1 MKSNFEIIFQK
12 NNFPVNFPANFPVNF
27 PADDVDISV
36 LVSSSL
42 LTELDEEFR

>member
-1 MKSNFEIIFQK
+1 MISKLFFRKKIGDGLGDGIGDGLGDGFY
-12 NNFPVNFPANFPVNF
+12 
-27 PADDVDISV
+27 VDISV